1 MAATSPPLTSSGSQ
15 AVAGGAVWRAFDW
28 PLLLIVLAISIWGC
42 ITVTSA
48 TVVRDE
54 AMSGRSMAQSPQGAG
69 TSLTPDSAAM
79 EAARGARSDNATD
92 ETGSGISKFLR
103 GDAGKQAMWIGL
115 GLFVLFLLAS
125 IDFQWLMH
133 LQAWL
138 YTLNLG
144 LLFLVLAIGREVNG
158 AKSWIRL
165 GPFALQ
171 PAEFS
176 KFLLLVTLAA
186 WLCRRQDRIR
196 ELGTVITSLV
206 YIAPILLLVLKQPDF
221 GTMLAILAIW
231 FGMLFF
237 SGARLRH
244 LGMVVACGVLLFAFA
259 WKAGDWINPKAP
271 TSTKLPS
278 AAYTV
283 IKAITLKPHQKERL
297 AVFLDPNPSTR
308 SARSAAYQIT
318 QSQIA
323 IGAGQITGQ
332 GWGQG
337 MQKRGGWVPENNTDF
352 IFTVIAEELG
362 FAGAALLIFL
372 YLALLFRTA
381 WIATET
387 DNYFGALI
395 AGGFTALI
403 AFHAIIN
410 LGMTMRVMP
419 ITGVPLPFFS
429 YGGSSYL
436 AFAAC
441 VGLLQSVIVRQR
453 KIQSW

>member
-1 MAATSPPLTSSGSQ
+1 MAATSPPLTSAGSQ
-15 AVAGGAVWRAFDW
+15 TTATHAAWRAFDW

-42 ITVTSA
+42 FTVTSA
-48 TVVRDE
+48 TVMRDE
-54 AMSGRSMAQSPQGAG
+54 VMSGRPMSASTG
-69 TSLTPDSAAM
+69 TSVTPDSEVINSTRAS
-79 EAARGARSDNATD
+79 RSTNASD
-92 ETGSGISKFLR
+92 DGSSALKFLR

-115 GLFVLFLLAS
+115 GLLVLFFLAS
-125 IDFQWLMH
+125 LDFQWLMYM
-133 LQAWL
+133 QAWL
-138 YTLNLG
+138 YAINMG
-144 LLFLVLAIGREVNG
+144 LLILVLAIGREVNG

-176 KFLLLVTLAA
+176 KFLILVTLAA
-186 WLCRRQDRIR
+186 WLCRRQDRIK
-196 ELGTVITSLV
+196 ELSTVVTSLV
-206 YIAPILLLVLKQPDF
+206 YLAPILLLVLKQPDF

-244 LGMVVACGVLLFAFA
+244 LGLVIGCGLLLFTIS
-259 WKAGDWINPKAP
+259 WKASDWAARYRWFPPKIA
-271 TSTKLPS
+271 K
-278 AAYTV
+278 V
-283 IKAITLKPHQKERL
+283 IGLKPHQKERL

-362 FAGAALLIFL
+362 FAGGALLIFL
-372 YLALLFRTA
+372 YLALLFRTS

-403 AFHAIIN
+403 AFHCIIN

-436 AFAAC
+436 AFTAC

>member
-1 MAATSPPLTSSGSQ
+1 MAATSPPLTSASGSQ
-15 AVAGGAVWRAFDW
+15 AASGVAVWRGFDW
-28 PLLLIVLAISIWGC
+28 PLLFIVLLISIWGC
-42 ITVTSA
+42 LTVTSA
-48 TVVRDE
+48 TVARDE
-54 AMSGRSMAQSPQGAG
+54 AMNARPPAALSSG
-69 TSLTPDSAAM
+69 T
-79 EAARGARSDNATD
+79 SDNANTAMRNTRTANAD
-92 ETGSGISKFLR
+92 DAGDSFAKFLR
-103 GDAGKQAMWIGL
+103 GDAAKQAMWIVL
-115 GLFVLFLLAS
+115 GLLVLFFLAS
-125 IDFQWLMH
+125 LDFQWLMYI
-133 LQAWL
+133 QGWL
-138 YTLNLG
+138 YTLNVG
-144 LLFLVLAIGREVNG
+144 FLLLVLLIGREVNG

-176 KFLLLVTLAA
+176 KFLILVTLAA
-186 WLCRRQDRIR
+186 WLCRRQDKIR
-196 ELGTVITSLV
+196 ELSTVIFSLV
-206 YIAPILLLVLKQPDF
+206 YIVPLLLLILKQPDF
-221 GTMLAILAIW
+221 GTMLAVLAIW

-244 LGMVVACGVLLFAFA
+244 LGLVIGCGLLLFTFA
-259 WKAGDWINPKAP
+259 WKAGDWIPKTGKP
-271 TSTKLPS
+271 STLTKI
-278 AAYTV
+278 V
-283 IKAITLKPHQKERL
+283 KAVALKPHQKERL
-297 AVFLDPNPSTR
+297 AVFLDPDPSTR

-352 IFTVIAEELG
+352 IFTVVAEELG
-362 FAGAALLIFL
+362 FAGAALLIGL

-381 WIATET
+381 WIATAT

-403 AFHAIIN
+403 AFHTIIN

-441 VGLLQSVIVRQR
+441 VGLLQSVVVRQR
-453 KIQSW
+453 KTQSW

>member
-1 MAATSPPLTSSGSQ
+1 MS
-15 AVAGGAVWRAFDW
+15 GGAVWRAFDW

-42 ITVTSA
+42 LTVTSA
-48 TVVRDE
+48 TVARDE
-54 AMSGRSMAQSPQGAG
+54 VLSGRSAAGLSLG
-69 TSLTPDSAAM
+69 TSTTPDSAAI
-79 EAARGARSDNATD
+79 EAARGRENVD
-92 ETGSGISKFLR
+92 ESAGGVGSFLH
-103 GDAGKQAMWIGL
+103 GDAGKQAMWVAL
-115 GLFVLFLLAS
+115 GLLVLFGLAS
-125 IDFQWLMH
+125 LDFQWLMH
-133 LQAWL
+133 LQASL
-138 YTLNLG
+138 YTANLG
-144 LLFLVLAIGREVNG
+144 LLILVLAIGREVNG

-176 KFLLLVTLAA
+176 KFLILVTLAA

-196 ELGTVITSLV
+196 ELGTVVTSLV
-206 YIAPILLLVLKQPDF
+206 YIAPILLLILKQPDF
-221 GTMLAILAIW
+221 GTMLAILSIW

-244 LGMVVACGVLLFAFA
+244 LGLVVGCGLLLFSFS
-259 WKAGDWINPKAP
+259 WKAGDWIKPQSPSGNA
-271 TSTKLPS
+271 LPS
-278 AAYTV
+278 IPYLV

-332 GWGQG
+332 GWGKG

-352 IFTVIAEELG
+352 IFTVTAEELG
-362 FAGAALLIFL
+362 FAGGALLIFL

-381 WIATET
+381 FIATET

-403 AFHAIIN
+403 AFHTIIN

-436 AFAAC
+436 AFTAC

-453 KIQSW
+453 KLQSW

>member
-1 MAATSPPLTSSGSQ
+1 MAATSPPLTSASTSQGASG
-15 AVAGGAVWRAFDW
+15 AGVWRGFDW
-28 PLLLIVLAISIWGC
+28 PLLLIVLLISIWGC
-42 ITVTSA
+42 LTVTSA
-48 TVVRDE
+48 TVARDE
-54 AMSGRSMAQSPQGAG
+54 AMSARPASALSNAP
-69 TSLTPDSAAM
+69 SLTPGGGNTATSQT
-79 EAARGARSDNATD
+79 ARASSRD
-92 ETGSGISKFLR
+92 EENSSLAKFLR
-103 GDAGKQAMWIGL
+103 GDAAKQAMWIVL
-115 GLFVLFLLAS
+115 GLLVLFFLAS
-125 IDFQWLMH
+125 LDFQWLMYM
-133 LQAWL
+133 QGWL
-138 YTLNLG
+138 YAANVGFLI
-144 LLFLVLAIGREVNG
+144 LVLLIGREVNG
-158 AKSWIRL
+158 AQSWIRI

-176 KFLLLVTLAA
+176 KFLILVTLAA
-186 WLCRRQDRIR
+186 WLCRRQDKIR
-196 ELGTVITSLV
+196 ELSTVVFSLV
-206 YIAPILLLVLKQPDF
+206 YIAPLLLLILKQPDF

-244 LGMVVACGVLLFAFA
+244 LGLIVACGLLLFTVA
-259 WKAGDWINPKAP
+259 WKAGDLIPK
-271 TSTKLPS
+271 TGKPS
-278 AAYTV
+278 GIV
-283 IKAITLKPHQKERL
+283 KIVKAIALKPHQKERL

-308 SARSAAYQIT
+308 TARSAAYQIT

-337 MQKRGGWVPENNTDF
+337 MQKRGSWVPENNTDF
-352 IFTVIAEELG
+352 IFTVVAEELG
-362 FAGAALLIFL
+362 FAGAALLIGL

-381 WIATET
+381 WIATAT

-403 AFHAIIN
+403 AFHTIIN

-441 VGLLQSVIVRQR
+441 VGLLQSVVVRQR
-453 KIQSW
+453 KTQAW

>member
-1 MAATSPPLTSSGSQ
+1 
-15 AVAGGAVWRAFDW
+15 
-28 PLLLIVLAISIWGC
+28 LL
-42 ITVTSA
+42 
-48 TVVRDE
+48 
-54 AMSGRSMAQSPQGAG
+54 
-69 TSLTPDSAAM
+69 
-79 EAARGARSDNATD
+79 
-92 ETGSGISKFLR
+92 
-103 GDAGKQAMWIGL
+103 
-115 GLFVLFLLAS
+115 VLFFLAS
-125 IDFQWLMH
+125 LDFQWLMYI
-133 LQAWL
+133 QGWL
-138 YTLNLG
+138 YAANVSFLI
-144 LLFLVLAIGREVNG
+144 LVLLIGREVNG

-176 KFLLLVTLAA
+176 KFLILVTLAA
-186 WLCRRQDRIR
+186 WLCRRQDKIR
-196 ELGTVITSLV
+196 ELSTVIFSLV
-206 YIAPILLLVLKQPDF
+206 YIAPLLLLVLRQPDF

-244 LGMVVACGVLLFAFA
+244 LGLVVGCGLLLFTFA
-259 WKAGDWINPKAP
+259 WKAGDWFAL
-271 TSTKLPS
+271 SSRSWLPS
-278 AAYTV
+278 LARVNYQAPDGTMHGTTRRRTVMLLPSPAYKVVKT
-283 IKAITLKPHQKERL
+283 ITLKPHQKERL

-352 IFTVIAEELG
+352 IFTVVAEELG
-362 FAGAALLIFL
+362 FAGAALLIAL
-372 YLALLFRTA
+372 YLALLFRTT
-381 WIATET
+381 WIATAT

-441 VGLLQSVIVRQR
+441 VGLLQSVVVRQR
-453 KIQSW
+453 KTQSW

>member
-1 MAATSPPLTSSGSQ
+1 MAATSPPLTSASGSQ
-15 AVAGGAVWRAFDW
+15 SASGVAAWRGFDW
-28 PLLLIVLAISIWGC
+28 PLLLIVLLISLWGC
-42 ITVTSA
+42 LTVTSA
-48 TVVRDE
+48 TVARDE
-54 AMSGRSMAQSPQGAG
+54 AMSARASAALSTGSSF
-69 TSLTPDSAAM
+69 TPDSTDITAT
-79 EAARGARSDNATD
+79 RGSRSGD
-92 ETGSGISKFLR
+92 EVSEGFSKFLR
-103 GDAGKQAMWIGL
+103 GDAAKQAMWIVL
-115 GLFVLFLLAS
+115 GLLVLFFLAS
-125 IDFQWLMH
+125 LDFQWLMYM
-133 LQAWL
+133 QGWL
-138 YTLNLG
+138 YAANVSFLI
-144 LLFLVLAIGREVNG
+144 LVLLIGREVNG

-176 KFLLLVTLAA
+176 KFLILVTLAA
-186 WLCRRQDRIR
+186 WLCRRQDKIR
-196 ELGTVITSLV
+196 ELSTVIFSLV
-206 YIAPILLLVLKQPDF
+206 YIAPLLLLILKQPDF
-221 GTMLAILAIW
+221 GTMLAILALW

-244 LGMVVACGVLLFAFA
+244 LGLVVGCGLLLFAFA
-259 WKAGDWINPKAP
+259 WKAGDWIPK
-271 TSTKLPS
+271 TGKPS
-278 AAYTV
+278 PMAKV

-308 SARSAAYQIT
+308 SARSDAYQIT

-352 IFTVIAEELG
+352 IFTVVAEELG
-362 FAGAALLIFL
+362 FAGAALLIAL
-372 YLALLFRTA
+372 YLALLFRTT
-381 WIATET
+381 WIATAT

-441 VGLLQSVIVRQR
+441 VGLLQSVVVRQR
-453 KIQSW
+453 KTQSW